1 MATFSSWQDVR
12 NIEDTE
18 GKNGK
23 QVKKSKTLRLF
34 RLIGP
39 NLLFFFLIWKG
50 LVPSPY
56 FRLFSTVV
64 VVAVHLCTLARTMGT
79 SPTYSQF
86 LQIAF
91 LKMFEMCLWSS
102 IQCCFPTLWQVFRD
116 WRALG
121 PRLLLDMA
129 RQGWTWAVL
138 SHATIL

>member
-64 VVAVHLCTLARTMGT
+64 VVAVHLCTLARTKT
-79 SPTYSQF
+79 SSRH
-86 LQIAF
+86 LANI
-91 LKMFEMCLWSS
+91 LS
-102 IQCCFPTLWQVFRD
+102 ILADCISENV
-116 WRALG
+116 
-121 PRLLLDMA
+121 
-129 RQGWTWAVL
+129 
-138 SHATIL
+138 